1 MSTPVLNNGLFLRDT
16 NYKVSSHVDSYH
28 LVNMLKSSE
37 PMDLGPVDLW
47 AMSQKVEMP
56 LYQMASFGGKNTI
69 LVDNPR
75 GEYKWQTPVV
85 QDLPYI
91 VENIETGNNLLG
103 QDGTTFKIK
112 LNKRS
117 FGHGDIITYDKYKGE
132 ELFITADDILP
143 AGDGFI
149 YTVQLVNKNNVA
161 SLDKAY
167 LKPGTKFFR
176 KGSARGEY
184 GEKFSDIGELSAGFR
199 EYYNF
204 VGGAEAHVHYSV
216 SSRAEMM
223 MKGGMNADGT
233 VPVTEIWRSF
243 DANIAKDPSLTNIDA
258 MVSKMGKDYIKKAY
272 DNGDLSRTFVT
283 KMEAAHLSKIANDI
297 ETYLMWGKGGRIKQ
311 DGPDDIRLSVGLWD
325 QLDNS
330 FKRIYNKSGFSLE
343 LFRSEIFNFYN
354 GKVDFKGP
362 DPSRQIIVQ
371 TGMAGMKMVNEAIK
385 KEAFNIAGASAG
397 QNNALFT
404 DMSKAGIGAISGNN
418 AMDLNFGFAFTS
430 YTIPFLANV
439 KFVLNPAF
447 DNVHTNDIEN
457 PIIDGFPLSSYNFI
471 VFDITD
477 NTNDNIFLLKMK
489 WDSELKWFYQ
499 NGTMD
504 YMGRSQGFAS
514 VGNFNGYRVFM
525 SQMMPSIW
533 VKDPTKVLKIVM
545 RNPITG
551 GSF

>member
-1 MSTPVLNNGLFLRDT
+1 MATPVLNNGLFLRDT
-16 NYKVSSHVDSYH
+16 NYKVGSHLDSYH
-28 LVNMLKSSE
+28 LVNMLKSAE

-47 AMSQKVEMP
+47 AMTQKVEMP

-69 LVDNPR
+69 QVDNAR
-75 GEYKWQTPVV
+75 GEYKWQVPVV

-91 VENIETGNNLLG
+91 TEDVEPATQPGK
-103 QDGTTFKIK
+103 DGTTFKIK
-112 LNKRS
+112 LNKRI
-117 FGHGDIITYDKYKGE
+117 FGHGDIITYDKYNGV
-132 ELFITADDILP
+132 ELYVSAEDILP

-149 YTVQLVNKNNVA
+149 YTVQIVNNDNTKF
-161 SLDKAY
+161 LDKAY

-176 KGSARGEY
+176 KSSARGEY
-184 GEKFSDIGELSAGFR
+184 GERFSDIGEISAGFR
-199 EYYNF
+199 EFYNY
-204 VGGAEAHVHYSV
+204 VGGAEAHVHYSI
-216 SSRAEMM
+216 SSRAELM

-233 VPVTEIWRSF
+233 VPVTEIWRNF
-243 DANIAKDPSLTNIDA
+243 DKSVDPSITSIDD
-258 MVSKMGKDYIKKAY
+258 MVKKMGKEFVRKAY
-272 DNGDLSRTFVT
+272 ENGNLSRSFVT
-283 KMEAAHLSKIANDI
+283 NLESAHLSKIATDI
-297 ETYLMWGKGGRIKQ
+297 ETYLMWGQGGRIKQ
-311 DGPDDIRLSVGLWD
+311 DGPDDIRLSVGLWK
-325 QLDNS
+325 QLDNA
-330 FKRIYNKSGFSLE
+330 FKRVYNKGSFSLE

-354 GKVDFKGP
+354 GKVEFKGP
-362 DPSRQIIVQ
+362 DPKRQIIVQ

-385 KEAFNIAGASAG
+385 REALGAGLLVQAA
-397 QNNALFT
+397 
-404 DMSKAGIGAISGNN
+404 DIGAITGQG
-418 AMDLNFGFAFTS
+418 MDLNFGFAFTS

-477 NTNDNIFLLKMK
+477 NTNDNIYLLKLK
-489 WDSELKWFYQ
+489 WDNELKWFYQ

-504 YMGRSQGFAS
+504 YMGRTQGFNS
-514 VGNFNGYRVFM
+514 SGNFNGYKVFM
-525 SQMMPSIW
+525 TQTMPAIW